1 MYTHLFLPPVAAC
14 AALLA
19 PASSRLPVCAEE
31 LQRPGGMAKGLA
43 RLQDVL
49 LEHGLDAVESEEAT
63 VVDVLCEYYLRH
75 QPEYGLDA
83 RTRGNL
89 RASIQCHIGELQR
102 LSRAE
107 LTQRERDEVAQVTGV
122 FAEQMCLE
130 HMATRELALY
140 ADREDHM
147 RAWAEVTNRKFEATM
162 RYCYGEDSQETFE
175 LERARLRRKHANC
188 GVCGQFAEYR
198 CGGCKRAGVDSYYCS
213 VECAKRDRPVHRL
226 VCGQPP

>member
-1 MYTHLFLPPVAAC
+1 MYTQLFLPPAAVC
-14 AALLA
+14 AAWLC
-19 PASSRLPVCAEE
+19 PASARPPVCAEE

-75 QPEYGLDA
+75 QPEYGIDA

-107 LTQRERDEVAQVTGV
+107 LTQGERDEVAQVTSV

-140 ADREDHM
+140 AHREDHM
-147 RAWAEVTNRKFEATM
+147 RAWAEVTNRKFEASM

-198 CGGCKRAGVDSYYCS
+198 CGGCKRTGVDCYYCS
-213 VECAKRDRPVHRL
+213 PECAKRDRPVHRL